1 MPIFCCKADHQHDT
15 SSKVILLGTS
25 GDTLLSIR
33 ADDISPRSCLQWRGK
48 MHRFEKWIAMCI
60 KKNSNKKA
68 RGNNNEKAEEP
79 ASFCD
84 TATITTTS
92 GTPPTNGVI
101 GALLRTLNFLKD
113 ESTENEACSL
123 ESHKSSRKNW
133 CCDAKV

>member
-1 MPIFCCKADHQHDT
+1 
-15 SSKVILLGTS
+15 
-25 GDTLLSIR
+25 
-33 ADDISPRSCLQWRGK
+33 

-84 TATITTTS
+84 TTTITTTS

-101 GALLRTLNFLKD
+101 GALLRTLKYLKD
-113 ESTENEACSL
+113 KSEACSL
-123 ESHKSSRKNW
+123 ESHKSLRKNW
-133 CCDAKV
+133 CCVAKV